1 MVDRSMSGTAGTGQD
16 SPSGVAKKA
25 GADAREVGKDIKNA
39 AQEATERAKQEA
51 ARLGNK
57 AKQQAEGYADE
68 KKNEAGERIGTLAS
82 SLRASADKLENEER
96 WLAGYVSS
104 AADQLDDFSNT
115 VRNRD
120 VAEILQ
126 DVEGFARRQPALFLA
141 GAAAIGFA
149 AGRFMKASSDRRRQ
163 ESYDAYDYGPADYG
177 RADYGQTGSASM
189 GASSSD
195 RPASPA
201 DRQPATPAAT
211 PATGTGTGGTGAS
224 VSGGITRPSTGAS
237 KPSSDPAPKTG
248 GSL

>member
-1 MVDRSMSGTAGTGQD
+1 MVDRSMSGTAGTDQD

-51 ARLGNK
+51 ARLGDK
-57 AKQQAEGYADE
+57 AKQHAEGYADE

-82 SLRASADKLENEER
+82 SLRALADKLENEEQ

-115 VRNRD
+115 VRNRE
-120 VAEILQ
+120 VGEILQ
-126 DVEGFARRQPALFLA
+126 DVESFARRQPTLFLA

-163 ESYDAYDYGPADYG
+163 ERYDAYDYE
-177 RADYGQTGSASM
+177 RADYERADY
-189 GASSSD
+189 D
-195 RPASPA
+195 RA
-201 DRQPATPAAT
+201 DYQPATPAAT

-224 VSGGITRPSTGAS
+224 VSDGITRPSTGAA
-237 KPSSDPAPKTG
+237 KPSSDSAPKTG